1 MLPRPRAVRQPL
13 SRRGH
18 VGARGS
24 SPAAV
29 SAWAL
34 LVGVGLLVGA
44 SSGAAAPAAKTE
56 PAAKSEPA
64 AKAEPAPTPAGPE
77 TEGLPP
83 IDEAA
88 LAGPQL
94 LDGVLPCGLRVIVA
108 QDESLPVAAVVLAIE
123 TGTEDDPPSQPGLV
137 HALAY
142 HLMQGNRELRPAG
155 APALVHDQGGIA
167 GIAVGPAQ
175 VRYES
180 LVPSSALPDVLWIES
195 QRLRAPTVSDELWT
209 STLRWARRDTARG
222 WKAPRA
228 AMAAAHGAPGLEHE
242 GRVVSKGLDDMVP
255 RAVGLALAER
265 FRYELATL
273 VVVSP
278 HPPEELREK
287 IEKLFAELPEQPRR
301 VRDRSPRWRTEGA
314 GATGGSGSSPAAPK
328 AFSGGPVGSS
338 PAAPKALALAGEAGT
353 ELVWPVAPDPAS
365 LLQATVWCK
374 GLNRQR
380 RHEGEPAR
388 VRVKC
393 HLDVDP
399 RRPTLVVEVT
409 GADDPVA
416 LVRSRIERLE
426 QEDAPL
432 VERQRQAVRHEQ
444 TLELRT
450 PLPLARR
457 LAAAEVSPQPTQPTE
472 PTEPTAGEAAAPEG
486 SPTPPP
492 TGWRTRPVSALTGL
506 AVLAQPWTGHRFG
519 PRLHP
524 GAAIHLVAPTAP
536 PKSEKAK

>member
-1 MLPRPRAVRQPL
+1 MLPGPRAVRDPL
-13 SRRGH
+13 SRRDRA
-18 VGARGS
+18 GARRR
-24 SPAAV
+24 SPAAL
-29 SAWAL
+29 SARLAAWPWAL

-44 SSGAAAPAAKTE
+44 QAGVAAPA
-56 PAAKSEPA
+56 S
-64 AKAEPAPTPAGPE
+64 KAEPAPSGAPGSTGASEPVPSPAGPE
-77 TEGLPP
+77 AEGLPAV
-83 IDEAA
+83 DEAA
-88 LAGPQL
+88 LAGPKL

-108 QDESLPVAAVVLAIE
+108 QDESLPVAAVVLALE

-209 STLRWARRDTARG
+209 STLRWARRDTARA
-222 WKAPRA
+222 WRAPLA

-273 VVVSP
+273 VIVSP
-278 HPPEELREK
+278 HPPEELRET
-287 IEKLFAELPEQPRR
+287 IERLFSDLPQQPRR
-301 VRDRSPRWRTEGA
+301 VRDRSPRWRTEAA
-314 GATGGSGSSPAAPK
+314 G
-328 AFSGGPVGSS
+328 V
-338 PAAPKALALAGEAGT
+338 PKALALASESGS

-399 RRPTLVVEVT
+399 RRPTLIVEAT

-426 QEDAPL
+426 HEDAPL

-457 LAAAEVSPQPTQPTE
+457 LAAAEASPAPTQATE
-472 PTEPTAGEAAAPEG
+472 AVAAEAAAPEG
-486 SPTPPP
+486 STPAPP
-492 TGWRTRPVSALTGL
+492 TGWRTRPVAALTGL
-506 AVLAQPWTGHRFG
+506 AVLAQPWTGRRFG
-519 PRLHP
+519 PRLHL

-536 PKSEKAK
+536 PTPETPK